1 MEEQPQ
7 VPRRQTAYKV
17 WIRDLKHTK
26 GEMEDG
32 GLVYLPIG
40 GHNVV
45 RVNIVGSVIGK
56 NVSDNFGSL
65 VIDDGSDNI
74 QARVWGDDLWLVN
87 ELEVGDLVLIIAR
100 LGEFNQEPYLRPEVV
115 RKIDM
120 DWALLR
126 RLELIKEYGK
136 PEKVE
141 EKKEIVVEK
150 VVEEVEPSLA
160 VREKVLSFVEEGN
173 EISMEALVEKVE
185 LEEAKVQKAVDE
197 LLKEGE
203 MFMPRPGFLRC
214 V

>member
-1 MEEQPQ
+1 MEEPVQ
-7 VPRRQTAYKV
+7 VPKRQTAFKV

-56 NVSDNFGSL
+56 NVTDNFGSL

-87 ELEVGDLVLIIAR
+87 EMEVGDLVLIVAR

-136 PEKVE
+136 PDAVE
-141 EKKEIVVEK
+141 EKKDIVVEK
-150 VVEEVEPSLA
+150 VEEVEPSLA
-160 VREKVLSFVEEGN
+160 VREKVLAFVEEGD
-173 EISMEALVEKVE
+173 EISMEALVEKVG
-185 LEEAKVQKAVDE
+185 LEEAKVKKAVDE